1 MPNMSVRPGGI
12 SYDQNQATTSTST
25 ESELLRSHL
34 REKCNEALNRLFP
47 DAGINEVSDWNSDD
61 VMLLHA
67 IFELARVARHAET
80 TNPLLPRHTILRVLN
95 KLATA
100 TPFQDISSDSLIELE
115 QHLRLLAVALRLYK
129 YERTSLG
136 HKLRDDL
143 YQGITR
149 LSDKFSDDRRNCPPN
164 LRIERWNVAFLLQHC
179 QYILTSI
186 EDSYSLAKTAASK
199 VLMLIDGTLNGY
211 GGQYTE
217 ARRLGREVARRH
229 RTRSKWHDAY
239 MRLEDL
245 CFAIY
250 ARGVGIESEP
260 AVARDELAELESE
273 EKETSLD
280 LRDALEDEL
289 INEPGSHYTLV
300 KGMKRLVGQTTQIAM
315 ESGPY
320 EENAEYFKYGILD
333 LMSELCYRIR
343 NRSPCFEEFV
353 AILRLA
359 LQNSHKSANL
369 IHRKVID
376 IYQKI
381 LEFAE
386 NDGVIYGKLED
397 CSAIDEWM
405 GRHANEFEVPE
416 TSKMYPHF

>member
-1 MPNMSVRPGGI
+1 
-12 SYDQNQATTSTST
+12 
-25 ESELLRSHL
+25 
-34 REKCNEALNRLFP
+34 
-47 DAGINEVSDWNSDD
+47 
-61 VMLLHA
+61 
-67 IFELARVARHAET
+67 
-80 TNPLLPRHTILRVLN
+80 
-95 KLATA
+95 
-100 TPFQDISSDSLIELE
+100 
-115 QHLRLLAVALRLYK
+115 
-129 YERTSLG
+129 
-136 HKLRDDL
+136 
-143 YQGITR
+143 
-149 LSDKFSDDRRNCPPN
+149 
-164 LRIERWNVAFLLQHC
+164 
-179 QYILTSI
+179 
-186 EDSYSLAKTAASK
+186 
-199 VLMLIDGTLNGY
+199 
-211 GGQYTE
+211 
-217 ARRLGREVARRH
+217 
-229 RTRSKWHDAY
+229 

-273 EKETSLD
+273 ERETSLD

-300 KGMKRLVGQTTQIAM
+300 KGMKRLIGETTQIAM

-353 AILRLA
+353 GILRLA

-397 CSAIDEWM
+397 RTAIDEWM
-405 GRHANEFEVPE
+405 GSHANEFEVPE
-416 TSKMYPHF
+416 TSKMYPYF